1 MKVLNSFPEDVMAQA
16 KHIKLLALD
25 VDGVLTDGSIYVDSN
40 GNESKKFYVHDGYGI
55 VSIRE
60 KFGIETVVISGRS
73 SRALLHRLEELNIS
87 RFWVG
92 QSNKL
97 AVINLILQEESIA
110 SHQILF
116 VGDDVPDLNVIE
128 NVGLFIAVRNAH
140 KKVKDKAHYITQK
153 SGGHGAVR
161 EVCDLL
167 EYSHQ
172 LLIND

>member
-1 MKVLNSFPEDVMAQA
+1 MIVPNSFPEDVIAAA
-16 KHIKLLALD
+16 KRIKVLALD
-25 VDGVLTDGSIYVDSN
+25 VDGVLTDGCIYVDSN
-40 GNESKKFYVHDGYGI
+40 GNELKKFYAHDGYGI

-73 SRALLHRLEELNIS
+73 SKALLHRLEELKIS
-87 RFWVG
+87 RFWMG
-92 QSNKL
+92 QTDKSS
-97 AVINLILQEESIA
+97 AINLLLQEGIE

-116 VGDDVPDLNVIE
+116 VGDDIPDLDVIE

-140 KKVKDKAHYITQK
+140 KKVKDKAHYITEK

-167 EYSHQ
+167 EYSNQ

>member
-25 VDGVLTDGSIYVDSN
+25 VDGVLTDGSIYIDSN

-116 VGDDVPDLNVIE
+116 VGDDIPDLDVIE
-128 NVGLFIAVRNAH
+128 SVGLFVAVRNAH
-140 KKVKDKAHYITQK
+140 QMLKNKAHYITQNF
-153 SGGHGAVR
+153 GGQGAVR
-161 EVCDLL
+161 EVCDLI
-167 EYSHQ
+167 EYSNERAN
-172 LLIND
+172 ND

>member
-25 VDGVLTDGSIYVDSN
+25 VDGVLTDGSIYIDSN
-40 GNESKKFYVHDGYGI
+40 GNESKKFYVHDGSGI

-116 VGDDVPDLNVIE
+116 VGDDIPDLDVIE
-128 NVGLFIAVRNAH
+128 NVGLFVAVSNAH
-140 KKVKDKAHYITQK
+140 KMVKDKAHYITQK
-153 SGGHGAVR
+153 AGGQGAVR
-161 EVCDLL
+161 EVCDLI
-167 EYSHQ
+167 EYSNQ
-172 LLIND
+172 RVIDD

>member
-1 MKVLNSFPEDVMAQA
+1 MAVA
-16 KHIKLLALD
+16 KQIKLLALD
-25 VDGVLTDGSIYVDSN
+25 VDGVLTDGSIYIDSK

-60 KFGIETVVISGRS
+60 KFGIETVVISSRS
-73 SRALLHRLEELNIS
+73 SKALLHRLEELKIS

-92 QSNKL
+92 QKDKL
-97 AVINLILQEESIA
+97 AAINLILQEGSIA

-116 VGDDVPDLNVIE
+116 LGDDNPDLDVIG

-140 KKVKDKAHYITQK
+140 KTVKNKAHFITQK
-153 SGGHGAVR
+153 LGGKGAVR

-167 EYSHQ
+167 EYSNERAK
-172 LLIND
+172 ND

>member
-25 VDGVLTDGSIYVDSN
+25 VDGVLTDGSIYIDSN
-40 GNESKKFYVHDGYGI
+40 GNESKKFHVHDGYGI

-116 VGDDVPDLNVIE
+116 VGDDIPDLDVIE
-128 NVGLFIAVRNAH
+128 NVGLFVAVSNAH
-140 KKVKDKAHYITQK
+140 KMVKDKAHYITQK
-153 SGGHGAVR
+153 AGGQGAVR
-161 EVCDLL
+161 EVCDLI
-167 EYSHQ
+167 EYSNQ
-172 LLIND
+172 RVIDD